1 MDFRRKALDSLRAPD
16 DLDSPVRLARPQAWV
31 ALLVLV
37 AVMSAGVAWCCFGE
51 VPRSVSGNG
60 ILTYPLGVSVLQGS
74 YTGDVSTIFAL
85 PDTVVPA
92 GTPVMSIVSP
102 DGTTQLVR
110 TPFAGVVTSV
120 LVTSGQYV
128 NPGTTLLDIE
138 RTDSLSD
145 QLLARVYVPAAQAV
159 DLQPGDQVSLDVTSA
174 PAQAFGVLRGT
185 VTSVDAFPETRQQIL
200 DFLGG
205 NELLGDQF
213 LSNGDPIGVNVSLTA
228 DTSTLSGFKW
238 STRSGPPFELQSQTV
253 VTASVALPGERPITW
268 VLPG

>member
-60 ILTYPLGVSVLQGS
+60 VLTYPLGVSVLQGS
-74 YTGDVSTIFAL
+74 YTGNVGTIFTVS
-85 PDTVVPA
+85 DTVVPA

-102 DGTTQLVR
+102 EGTTQLVR

-128 NPGTTLLDIE
+128 TPGTTLLDIE
-138 RTDSLSD
+138 QASPYSD
-145 QLLARVYVPAAQAV
+145 QMLARVYVPEAQAV
-159 DLQPGDQVSLDVTSA
+159 DLQPGDQVSLNVSSA

-200 DFLGG
+200 NFLGG
-205 NELLGDQF
+205 NQLLGSQF
-213 LSNGDPIGVNVSLTA
+213 LSNGDPIGVNVSLIADSATA
-228 DTSTLSGFKW
+228 SGFKW
-238 STRSGPPFELQSQTV
+238 STKVGPPFQLESETL
-253 VTASVALPGERPITW
+253 VTASITIPGEHPISW

>member
-37 AVMSAGVAWCCFGE
+37 AVMSAGVAWCCYGK
-51 VPRSVSGNG
+51 VPRSVSGSG
-60 ILTYPLGVSVLQGS
+60 LLTYPLGVSVLQGS

-85 PDTVVPA
+85 PDTVVPS

-102 DGTTQLVR
+102 AGAAELVR

-120 LVTSGQYV
+120 LVTTGQYV
-128 NPGTTLLDIE
+128 TPGTTLLDIE
-138 RTDSLSD
+138 RTDALSN
-145 QLLARVYVPAAQAV
+145 QMMARVYVPAAQAV
-159 DLQPGDQVSLDVTSA
+159 DLQPGDQVSLNVAAA

-185 VTSVDAFPETRQQIL
+185 VTSVDAFPETRQQVL

-205 NELLGDQF
+205 NELLGSQF
-213 LSNGDPIGVNVSLTA
+213 LSAGDPIGVNVSLTA
-228 DTSTLSGFKW
+228 DQATISGFRW
-238 STRSGPPFELQSQTV
+238 STKAGPPFELQSQTLV
-253 VTASVALPGERPITW
+253 KASIALPGERPITW